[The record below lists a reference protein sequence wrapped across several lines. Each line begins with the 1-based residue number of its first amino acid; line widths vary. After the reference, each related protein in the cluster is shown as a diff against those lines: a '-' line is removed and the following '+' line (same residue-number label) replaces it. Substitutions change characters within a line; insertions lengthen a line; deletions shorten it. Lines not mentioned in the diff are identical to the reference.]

1 MIVHVDQEPEIINV
15 RLWCYLTIKGFI
27 YSFVSFLSRSG
38 HLDKPT
44 SRILSV
50 SHKTRNISDQDNI
63 PLLCGCPNL
72 NITSPLYSTTLY
84 FTEKFSTVSWRK
96 CFPIQKL
103 SFLRFYRIPFVFPQK
118 NQNKYKNYS
127 LDFFCLFNIR
137 YFYSLKFSDK
147 LFSLSN
153 CYWWLCIKRIQP
165 IRYSVFIIEILVNVI
180 KFEIVLNICKPN
192 QEVIQKK
199 KILQF
204 IQTTRSLSGWEF

>member
-15 RLWCYLTIKGFI
+15 RLWCNLTIKGFI

-127 LDFFCLFNIR
+127 LDFFVYLISDIFILWNFQTSYFHYRTVIDDFALNGFNR
-137 YFYSLKFSDK
+137 YAI
-147 LFSLSN
+147 LFSL
-153 CYWWLCIKRIQP
+153 L
-165 IRYSVFIIEILVNVI
+165 
-180 KFEIVLNICKPN
+180 KFL
-192 QEVIQKK
+192 
-199 KILQF
+199 
-204 IQTTRSLSGWEF
+204 